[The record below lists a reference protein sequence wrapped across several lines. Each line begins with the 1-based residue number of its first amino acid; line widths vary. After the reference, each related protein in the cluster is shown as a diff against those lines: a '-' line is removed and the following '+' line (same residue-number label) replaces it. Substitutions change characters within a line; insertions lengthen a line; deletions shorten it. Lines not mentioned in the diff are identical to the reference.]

1 MAPKYLPILKA
12 KPGELKALAN
22 SKTSVSA
29 KVLPLFDVGRLS
41 ERTRQAKRFSETSTV
56 TCAYLDEVA
65 ESIAKVRK
73 GSSALVDAYQWPPNS
88 ATETG
93 EHVIPYIYGKLAS
106 LGVKAIPV
114 IGYDR
119 WDSTQYRAAM
129 MQLELSPEDYYCLR
143 LDSHAIEDA
152 AEPEFFEEQ
161 LTTILDDLQ
170 IDPSRCAVLLD
181 FGDIS
186 HASIEDILDQGAK
199 IVEQLD
205 SFGFRRIA
213 TAGCSLPPTIDG
225 AVKKPNSTGKVLRKE
240 MLVWQM
246 LRTQYPHINWLFGD
260 YGVRSPNIGEDVVS
274 PHTNGKIRH
283 TIDKHFFIVRG
294 HSVQIGAKGGQ
305 MYDLA
310 KRLVESQHYLG
321 PEFSWGDSQILQC
334 SLGQGTPGNS
344 TTWIAIDTNHH
355 IAYAVAEVM
364 EFEKSVTA
372 VSAETI

>member
-1 MAPKYLPILKA
+1 MAPQYLPILKA

-29 KVLPLFDVGRLS
+29 KILPLFDVGRLS
-41 ERTRQAKRFSETSTV
+41 ERTRLAKRFSETSAV

-65 ESIAKVRK
+65 ESIAVVRK
-73 GSSALVDAYQWPPNS
+73 GANALVDAYQWPPNS
-88 ATETG
+88 TTETG
-93 EHVIPYIYGKLAS
+93 EHVISYIYGKLAS
-106 LGVKAIPV
+106 LGVKMIPV

-119 WDSTQYRAAM
+119 WDSTQYRLAM
-129 MQLELSPEDYYCLR
+129 QQLEVSPEDYYCLR

-161 LTTILDDLQ
+161 ITAILDDLQ

-186 HASIEDILDQGAK
+186 HASIEDILDQGTQ
-199 IVEQLD
+199 IVAQLD
-205 SFGFRRIA
+205 SLGFRRIA

-240 MLVWQM
+240 MLLWQM
-246 LRTQYPHINWLFGD
+246 LRTQNPHINWLFGD
-260 YGVRSPNIGEDVVS
+260 YGVRSPNTGEDVVS

-294 HSVQIGAKGGQ
+294 HSVQIGTKGGQ
-305 MYDLA
+305 MYELA
-310 KRLVESQHYLG
+310 KKLVESPNYLG

-334 SLGQGTPGNS
+334 SLGEGKPGNS

-355 IAYAVAEVM
+355 IAYAIAEVM

-372 VSAETI
+372 ASVETI

>member
-22 SKTSVSA
+22 SKPSVSA
-29 KVLPLFDVGRLS
+29 KILPLFDVGRLS
-41 ERTRQAKRFSETSTV
+41 EQTRLAKRFSETSAV
-56 TCAYLDEVA
+56 TCTYLDEVA
-65 ESIAKVRK
+65 ESIAVVRK
-73 GSSALVDAYQWPPNS
+73 GGHALVDAYQWPPNS
-88 ATETG
+88 TTETG
-93 EHVIPYIYGKLAS
+93 EHVISYIYGKLAS
-106 LGVKAIPV
+106 LGVKMIPV

-119 WDSTQYRAAM
+119 WDSTQYRLAM
-129 MQLELSPEDYYCLR
+129 QQLEVSPEDYYCLR

-152 AEPEFFEEQ
+152 AEPDFFEEQ
-161 LTTILDDLQ
+161 LTAILDDLQ
-170 IDPSRCAVLLD
+170 IDPSRCTVLLD

-186 HASIEDILDQGAK
+186 HASIEDILDQGTQ
-199 IVEQLD
+199 IVTQLD

-240 MLVWQM
+240 MLLWQM
-246 LRTQYPHINWLFGD
+246 LRTQHPHINWLFGD
-260 YGVRSPNIGEDVVS
+260 YGVRSPNTGEDVVS

-310 KRLVESQHYLG
+310 KKLVESQNYLG

-334 SLGQGTPGNS
+334 SLGEGKPGNS
-344 TTWIAIDTNHH
+344 TTWISIDTNHH
-355 IAYAVAEVM
+355 IAYAIAEVM

-372 VSAETI
+372 ASVEAI

>member
-1 MAPKYLPILKA
+1 MAPQYLPILKA

-29 KVLPLFDVGRLS
+29 KILPLFDVGRLS
-41 ERTRQAKRFSETSTV
+41 ERTRLAKRFSETSAV

-65 ESIAKVRK
+65 ESIAVVRK
-73 GSSALVDAYQWPPNS
+73 GANALVDAYQWPPNS
-88 ATETG
+88 TTEPG
-93 EHVIPYIYGKLAS
+93 EHVISYIYGKLAS
-106 LGVKAIPV
+106 LGVKMIPV

-119 WDSTQYRAAM
+119 WDSTQYRLAM
-129 MQLELSPEDYYCLR
+129 QQLEVSPEDYYCLR

-161 LTTILDDLQ
+161 ITAILDDLQ

-186 HASIEDILDQGAK
+186 HASIEDILDQGTQ
-199 IVEQLD
+199 IVAQLD
-205 SFGFRRIA
+205 SLGFRRIA

-240 MLVWQM
+240 MLLWQM
-246 LRTQYPHINWLFGD
+246 LRTQNPHINWLFGD
-260 YGVRSPNIGEDVVS
+260 YGVRSPNTGEDVVS

-305 MYDLA
+305 MYELA
-310 KRLVESQHYLG
+310 KKLVESQNYLG

-334 SLGQGTPGNS
+334 SLGEGKPGNS

-355 IAYAVAEVM
+355 IAYAIAEVM

-372 VSAETI
+372 ASVETI

>member
-22 SKTSVSA
+22 SKTSISA
-29 KVLPLFDVGRLS
+29 KVLPLFDVGRLT
-41 ERTRQAKRFSETSTV
+41 ERTKQAKRFSETSAV

-65 ESIAKVRK
+65 ENIAKVRK

-88 ATETG
+88 STETG
-93 EHVIPYIYGKLAS
+93 EHVIPYIYGKLSS

-170 IDPSRCAVLLD
+170 IDTSRCAVLLD

-186 HASIEDILDQGAK
+186 HASIEDILDQGAQ
-199 IVEQLD
+199 IVELLD

-240 MLVWQM
+240 MLLWQM

-260 YGVRSPNIGEDVVS
+260 YGVRSPNTGEDVVS

-310 KRLVESQHYLG
+310 KKLVESQHYLG
-321 PEFSWGDSQILQC
+321 PDFSWGDSQILQC
-334 SLGQGTPGNS
+334 SVGQGTPGNS

-355 IAYAVAEVM
+355 IAYSIAEVM
-364 EFEKSVTA
+364 EFEKTVTA
-372 VSAETI
+372 VNAETI

>member
-1 MAPKYLPILKA
+1 MSPKYLPILKA
-12 KPGELKALAN
+12 KPGELKAMAN
-22 SKTSVSA
+22 LNTSVSA

-41 ERTRQAKRFSETSTV
+41 QSTRQAKRFKETSTV

-65 ESIAKVRK
+65 GNIAKVRM
-73 GSSALVDAYQWPPNS
+73 GSYALVDAYQWPPNS

-93 EHVIPYIYGKLAS
+93 EHVIAYIHGKLAS

-129 MQLELSPEDYYCLR
+129 MQLELSSEDYYYLR

-170 IDPSRCAVLLD
+170 IEPNRCTVLLD

-186 HASIEDILDQGAK
+186 HSSIEDMLDQTMQ
-199 IVEQLD
+199 IIEQLVT
-205 SFGFRRIA
+205 FGFRRIA

-240 MLVWQM
+240 MLLWQI
-246 LRTQYPHINWLFGD
+246 LRAKYPHINWLFGD
-260 YGVRSPNIGEDVVS
+260 YGVRNPNTGEDVVS

-310 KRLVESQHYLG
+310 KKLVESQHFIG
-321 PEFSWGDSQILQC
+321 SEFSWGDFQILQC
-334 SLGQGTPGNS
+334 SLAQGKPGNS

-355 IAYAVAEVM
+355 IAYAVAEVT
-364 EFEKSVTA
+364 EFEKSFTA
-372 VSAETI
+372 SSAKTI

>member
-1 MAPKYLPILKA
+1 MAPKYIPILKA

-22 SKTSVSA
+22 SKTSTSE

-41 ERTRQAKRFSETSTV
+41 ERIKQAKRFSNTTTV

-65 ESIAKVRK
+65 ESIAGVRM
-73 GSSALVDAYQWPPNS
+73 GSTALVDAYQWAPNS

-93 EHVIPYIYGKLAS
+93 EHVIPYIYDKLAL
-106 LGVKAIPV
+106 LGVKVIPV

-119 WDSTQYRAAM
+119 WESTQYKSAM
-129 MQLELSPEDYYCLR
+129 MQLEVPSEDFYCLR

-152 AEPEFFEEQ
+152 GEPEFFEEQ

-170 IDPSRCAVLLD
+170 IDPSRCFVLLD

-186 HASIEDILDQGAK
+186 QASIEDIFDQGEQ
-199 IVEQLD
+199 IVMQLD

-225 AVKKPNSTGKVLRKE
+225 AVKKQNSTGKVLRKE
-240 MLVWQM
+240 MLLWQM
-246 LRTQYPHINWLFGD
+246 LHAQYPHINWLFGD
-260 YGVRSPNIGEDVVS
+260 YGVRGPNTAEDVVS
-274 PHTNGKIRH
+274 PHTNGKIRT

-294 HSVQIGAKGGQ
+294 HSIQIGAKGGQ

-310 KRLVESQHYLG
+310 KTLVESQHYLG
-321 PEFSWGDSQILQC
+321 PEFSWGDEQILKC
-334 SLGQGTPGNS
+334 SLGQGKPGNS

-355 IAYAVAEVM
+355 IAYAVAEVI
-364 EFEKSVTA
+364 EFENSITA
-372 VSAETI
+372 VGSESI